1 MQYGQVSLR
10 CDTREGRYTVIHVG
24 VFDVA
29 AVRIRPDGFTGLSV
43 DRDVPYAAIRKRADH
58 PLSRHNDGS
67 AASKVALR
75 VDVFHDDH
83 DAALAILHQVKT
95 AFEGTAFDLSDG
107 DKVLDMRRV
116 DDWAVQGDDQVWQ
129 LTIDFNCTI
138 HLTAGV

>member
-1 MQYGQVSLR
+1 MNLM
-10 CDTREGRYTVIHVG
+10 EVIHQRW
-24 VFDVA
+24 A
-29 AVRIRPDGFTGLSV
+29 AADALDDLLSAERVFTGLNV
-43 DRDVPYAAIRKRADH
+43 DRDVPYAAIRKRADR

-67 AASKVALR
+67 AASNVALR
-75 VDVFHDDH
+75 VEVFHDDH